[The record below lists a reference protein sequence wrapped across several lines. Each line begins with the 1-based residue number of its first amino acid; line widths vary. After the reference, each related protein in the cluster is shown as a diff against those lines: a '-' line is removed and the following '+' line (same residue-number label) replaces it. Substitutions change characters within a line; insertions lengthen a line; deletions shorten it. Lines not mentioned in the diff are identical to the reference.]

1 MPDPT
6 TPANP
11 TPTAHKVK
19 FFHQK
24 GSLFRIVHVDGSI
37 GGLTPSLDLFVSVY
51 NQRAP
56 IPQVTVQEISEEG
69 VLGDEIL
76 ADRQTKEGI
85 VREVEVGLIMNLQTA
100 KVFHQWLTD
109 KIGLAEKA
117 QQQISAEA
125 QQKAERKIQ

>member
-11 TPTAHKVK
+11 TPTVQKVK
-19 FFHQK
+19 FFYQK
-24 GSLFRIVHVDGSI
+24 GSLFRIVHVDGAI

-51 NQRAP
+51 NQLAP

-69 VLGDEIL
+69 GLGDEIL

-85 VREVEVGLIMNLQTA
+85 WREGEVGLIMNFQSP
-100 KVFHQWLTD
+100 KIFHQW
-109 KIGLAEKA
+109 
-117 QQQISAEA
+117 
-125 QQKAERKIQ
+125 